1 MVVSTP
7 LLADDTRKP
16 AFPKEHRD
24 HVSEVEWMRRGNAT
38 GIIPNSH
45 EGEIGV
51 GFLTRLLRPLPLVL
65 RPPSLVFLLPDQK
78 AWRFPCMLK

>member
-7 LLADDTRKP
+7 LLAGDTHKP
-16 AFPKEHRD
+16 VFPKEHRD

-38 GIIPNSH
+38 GFIPNSH

-51 GFLTRLLRPLPLVL
+51 GFLTRFFRQAGVTREEWLGE
-65 RPPSLVFLLPDQK
+65 S
-78 AWRFPCMLK
+78 